1 MKLFH
6 IKQTSLLNNILKF
19 YKIYNYFNGTFKN
32 LVDLKFFDEKIL
44 VKYILSKTKINAI
57 T

>member
-44 VKYILSKTKINAI
+44 VKYILIKINAI